1 MKQNILPPSQT
12 IQDGLTNAGNNIENN
27 IVSCLTGF
35 KDKLLSDLVEASNV
49 LKSGLEPIGDGLK
62 TAFTEMLQ
70 SQQQQSS
77 IMVYLPIIGGIA
89 VGSLILFK
97 KK

>member
-49 LKSGLEPIGDGLK
+49 LKSG
-62 TAFTEMLQ
+62 
-70 SQQQQSS
+70 
-77 IMVYLPIIGGIA
+77 
-89 VGSLILFK
+89 
-97 KK
+97 